1 MDTIIEHLADQ
12 GFVGELVEKLWGA
25 EMITRRIYDLA
36 KNYAPGV
43 VERDRATVLFNA
55 VLSCVKLN
63 PALYEKFIGIL
74 GEIHGSKE
82 LVAFIE
88 GNLL

>member
-1 MDTIIEHLADQ
+1 
-12 GFVGELVEKLWGA
+12 
-25 EMITRRIYDLA
+25 MITRRIYDEA

-55 VLSCVKLN
+55 VLSSVKLN
-63 PALYEKFIGIL
+63 PAQYEKFIGIL
-74 GEIHGSKE
+74 REIRGSKE

-88 GNLL
+88 GNFL